1 MTIRLIIL
9 WIPLLLWLS
18 GCAIN
23 PVTGKNEISLMSE
36 ASEIS
41 TGNEQYLPSR
51 QMQGGDYN
59 VNPSIV
65 QYVQRVGN
73 RLAAVSDRP
82 LPYEFSV
89 INDSTPNAWALP
101 GGKIAINRGLLTEL
115 HSEAELAAVLGH
127 EIIHAAARHGAKGM
141 ERGIL
146 LQGAVLAAGMASQN
160 SEYSTLAVGGAGI
173 AAQLI
178 NTKYSRSAE
187 LESDF
192 YGMKYM
198 AKAGYDPRAAIDL
211 QQTFVRLSEG
221 RNSNWITG
229 MFASHPPSQE
239 RVDAN
244 RHTASTLSTGG
255 EVGRERYL
263 TAIAP
268 LRNDHDAYNAY
279 DAGRKA
285 LTDGDTALAL
295 ALAQK
300 ALRLQPREAL
310 FHSLRGDIRFKQRR
324 YTDAVTNYNR
334 ALQHNSNYF
343 HYYLQR
349 GLTYLELHDES
360 QANRDLKKS
369 LELLPTAPAL
379 NALGKMALNQGDRSS
394 AKRYFTSAAGSNSIA
409 GKEASRA
416 LIRLDLPDNPLKYL
430 QVQMIKDRNDTL
442 QLRVRNT
449 TKIDIERI
457 TILIQFSD
465 QKGRTQQLQQQ
476 LFKPLLAGRNVTV
489 TTGIGPLAKLTKLS
503 AQVTH
508 AEIVKQD

>member
-1 MTIRLIIL
+1 MTMRLIIFG
-9 WIPLLLWLS
+9 ISFSLWLS
-18 GCAIN
+18 GCAVN

-41 TGNEQYLPSR
+41 TGKKQYLPSR

-65 QYVQRVGN
+65 EYVQRVGN

-82 LPYEFSV
+82 LPYEFNV

-115 HSEAELAAVLGH
+115 SSEAELAAVLGH

-141 ERGIL
+141 ERGML

-178 NTKYSRSAE
+178 NTTYSRSAE

-198 AKAGYDPRAAIDL
+198 AKAGYDPNAAIDL
-211 QQTFVRLSEG
+211 QQTFVRLSQG
-221 RNSNWITG
+221 RNSNWLTG
-229 MFASHPPSQE
+229 LFASHPPSQE

-244 RHTASTLSTGG
+244 RQTAAALATGG

-263 TAIAP
+263 SAIAP
-268 LRNDHDAYNAY
+268 LRSDSEAYKAY
-279 DAGRKA
+279 DEGRKA
-285 LTDGDTALAL
+285 LNDGDTSLAL

-310 FHSLRGDIRFKQRR
+310 FHSLRGDIRFEQQR
-324 YTDAVTNYNR
+324 YNDAVTNYDR
-334 ALQHNSNYF
+334 ALQHNNNYF

-349 GLTYLELHDES
+349 GLTYLELQQES
-360 QANRDLKKS
+360 RANIDLKKS

-379 NALGKMALNQGDRSS
+379 NALGKMALSQGDRTT
-394 AKRYFTSAAGSNSIA
+394 AKSYFTSAAGSNSAA
-409 GKEASRA
+409 GQAASRA
-416 LIRLDLPDNPLKYL
+416 LIRLDLPDNPHKYL
-430 QVQMIKDRNDTL
+430 QVQMLKGRNDTL
-442 QLRVRNT
+442 HLRISNT
-449 TKIDIERI
+449 TKITVDRV
-457 TILIQFSD
+457 TILIQFND
-465 QKGRTQQLQQQ
+465 QNGTTRRLQQQ
-476 LFKPLLAGRNVTV
+476 LFQPLAGGSSATV
-489 TTGIGPLAKLTKLS
+489 TTGIGPLTKLTKLR
-503 AQVTH
+503 AQVSH
-508 AEIVKQD
+508 AVIVEQ